1 MLDFR
6 DLSGVFYAL
15 SKARSYALTV
25 VLTLGLTLGSLVAVL
40 NLGYQVLLAP
50 LPYPGSGQLHYL
62 HGDVVSASGQR
73 TPALPVA
80 AAEAGYQLLPTG
92 QISAALLGYNQG
104 IAQNLTEAPT
114 LELGYV
120 TPEFFTMLA
129 MPVALGRTFSADE
142 GLNSQNPVAV
152 ISYRLWQTQ
161 YAKSADVVRQ
171 HLQIGGQ
178 RFRIVGVS
186 AEHFAEPEILFAGQQ
201 TDVWLPWD
209 YVQIPRAQRKSW
221 GQLWGKH
228 AMLVKTTPAVETSA
242 LLQAY
247 QNHFTGLFNNA
258 GDKPADL
265 LHSRLQTAL
274 TPLQALV
281 QHQAPAQYPWLLLG
295 TLLLVSLGMVNLRQL
310 SLTRLTARQAQ
321 LAIRAAVG
329 ARPRDLLRPLLQE
342 WAVLLVF
349 GCSLALMIQLAI
361 LQAFQWL
368 PEGLLPRLHEL
379 SLQPVSLS
387 VYLFIPAVLTAGLA
401 LRLHQQLDYRRL
413 QLSLSS
419 SQKGGVKPIPHRR
432 LWRLLAVQGAVATL
446 VLLFAV
452 QLLLHALA
460 HLWQSPGVLMS
471 DRYHASLDLAAL
483 HDIPR
488 QQRRDEL
495 QAIRHLL
502 ESQPGIGAVSSA
514 NLLPLA
520 NYGDYQWMTE
530 LSDPQRPQVTY
541 SASSSFIDD
550 HYLTVLGVKLIKGRQ
565 FSATE
570 VREQRPVVIV
580 NERFAN
586 QLSASDNSGKLPQ
599 LRWAN
604 DSSDNLY
611 QIVGVF
617 SDWQLPGMTEPPR
630 ALFAGGFSGLPSL
643 LIATQPG
650 MVPNKTSLNQLL
662 ASVNPRYRI
671 TELRSLADNHASR
684 LTLDRLTAYSTFGLS
699 LMILLLCGV
708 GLSGLLTY
716 CVQLRRSELGIRMAI
731 GARPATIA
739 GQVLKENLHPVAI
752 GSFSTLVAV
761 FSLIFAVPHP
771 AIHQIAKL
779 LNPTPA
785 GILLPVAL
793 LLTLTAG
800 ICLLSVRIILRQ
812 QVQNLLRGQ

>member
-1 MLDFR
+1 MFNFR
-6 DLSGVFYAL
+6 ELYNVFYAL
-15 SKARSYALTV
+15 GKVKSYAVTV
-25 VLTLGLTLGSLVAVL
+25 ILTLGLTLGGLVAVL
-40 NLGYQVLLAP
+40 NLGYQLLLAP
-50 LPYPGSGQLHYL
+50 LPYPESGQLHYL

-73 TPALPVA
+73 TPALPIA
-80 AAEAGYQLLPTG
+80 AAEAGYRLQPAG
-92 QISAALLGYNQG
+92 QSTAALVGYNQG

-120 TPEFFTMLA
+120 TPEFFAMLA
-129 MPVALGRTFSADE
+129 MPIALGRAFSADE

-209 YVQIPRAQRKSW
+209 YVQTPGPERQSW
-221 GQLWGKH
+221 GRLWGKH
-228 AMLVKTTPAVETSA
+228 AMLVKTTPTAETNTV
-242 LLQAY
+242 LHHY
-247 QNHFTGLFNNA
+247 QNHFTVLFDNA
-258 GDKPADL
+258 GDKPVDL
-265 LHSRLQTAL
+265 QNARLQTAL
-274 TPLQALV
+274 TPLHTLV
-281 QHQAPAQYPWLLLG
+281 QHQAAEQYPWLLLG
-295 TLLLVSLGMVNLRQL
+295 TLLLVGLGMVNLRQL
-310 SLTRLTARQAQ
+310 SLTRLAARQSQ

-342 WAVLLVF
+342 WAVLLVL
-349 GCSLALMIQLAI
+349 GCSLALIIQLAM

-368 PEGLLPRLHEL
+368 PDGLLPRLSEL
-379 SLQPVSLS
+379 SLQPISLS
-387 VYLFIPAVLTAGLA
+387 VYLLLPAVLTAGLA

-419 SQKGGVKPIPHRR
+419 SQKGGLKPIPHRH
-432 LWRLLAVQGAVATL
+432 LWRLLAAQGAVATL

-452 QLLLHALA
+452 QLLLHALT

-483 HDIPR
+483 SDTPR

-495 QAIRHLL
+495 LAIRQLL
-502 ESQPGIGAVSSA
+502 ESQPGIEAVSIA

-530 LSDPQRPQVTY
+530 LSDPQHAQVVY

-550 HYLTVLGVKLIKGRQ
+550 HYLTVLGAKLIKGRQ

-570 VREQRPVVIV
+570 TSEQRPVVII
-580 NERFAN
+580 NERFAK
-586 QLSASDNSGKLPQ
+586 QLSASGNTGKLPQ
-599 LRWAN
+599 LRWGN
-604 DSSDNLY
+604 DSSETLY
-611 QIVGVF
+611 QVVGIF
-617 SDWQLPGMTEPPR
+617 ADWQLPGMKEPPR

-643 LIATQPG
+643 LIASQPG
-650 MVPNKTSLNQLL
+650 IAPNKTSLNQLL

-684 LTLDRLTAYSTFGLS
+684 LTLDRLTAYSTLGLS
-699 LMILLLCGV
+699 LLILLLCSA
-708 GLSGLLTY
+708 GLSGLLSY
-716 CVQLRRSELGIRMAI
+716 CVQLRRNELGIRMAI
-731 GARPATIA
+731 GARPTTIA
-739 GQVLKENLHPVAI
+739 GQLLKENLRPVAI
-752 GSFSTLVAV
+752 GSVCTLFTV
-761 FSLIFAVPHP
+761 FSLIFTVQHP
-771 AIHQIAKL
+771 VTQKVAEL

-785 GILLPVAL
+785 GILLPVIL
-793 LLTLTAG
+793 VLILTSC
-800 ICLLSVRIILRQ
+800 ISLLSMQSILRRP
-812 QVQNLLRGQ
+812 VQHALRGQ